1 MNTKADSTTPWRSAA
16 LCAMSIAATSAAA
29 ATITDIAIVNRS
41 SADFV
46 AQTRLAATPIQN
58 REFHTEATVPTGA
71 TVDDAEASFTTR
83 MAWVST
89 NHVYGIA
96 PDPLPGF
103 QNNVAYDVTFAVED
117 PTSSGYLL
125 SFESVLR
132 GYLTA
137 KWTQTFGTTN
147 PSLVAARGTHME
159 ARLDAGNGQVEATAL
174 DTPFPAVALATN
186 AAPSFENRLV
196 SDTGTYD
203 AGTFFGTRGFVLSFA
218 PTGALVPN
226 TEAAVAFFNL
236 GEAAVRFGLNPTLF
250 PYSQS
255 LTPNGADGEL
265 PDALG
270 HFVTVNVTTLTPV
283 PEPGIGT
290 LLAAGLAT
298 LMVIV
303 RRKVSR
309 S

>member
-1 MNTKADSTTPWRSAA
+1 
-16 LCAMSIAATSAAA
+16 
-29 ATITDIAIVNRS
+29 
-41 SADFV
+41 
-46 AQTRLAATPIQN
+46 
-58 REFHTEATVPTGA
+58 
-71 TVDDAEASFTTR
+71 
-83 MAWVST
+83 
-89 NHVYGIA
+89 
-96 PDPLPGF
+96 
-103 QNNVAYDVTFAVED
+103 
-117 PTSSGYLL
+117 
-125 SFESVLR
+125 
-132 GYLTA
+132 
-137 KWTQTFGTTN
+137 
-147 PSLVAARGTHME
+147 
-159 ARLDAGNGQVEATAL
+159 
-174 DTPFPAVALATN
+174 
-186 AAPSFENRLV
+186 
-196 SDTGTYD
+196 
-203 AGTFFGTRGFVLSFA
+203 VLSFA